1 MDWVALARTL
11 ATEAHAGQADK
22 AGQPYIGHV
31 ARVAAAVRGDDD
43 AEVVAWLHDVAEDCP
58 AFAAR
63 IEVFPAPLREA
74 VHLLNR
80 DAAPDADSYYARIA
94 AHPLA
99 LKVKQADLE
108 DNADPQRWRC
118 STRRRPRACTESTRT
133 PGQRWASE
141 RAGRRRGGRACHR
154 SNADLP

>member
-11 ATEAHAGQADK
+11 ATEAHAGQIDK

-108 DNADPQRWRC
+108 DNADPQRLAMLDAATAARLHGKYAHA
-118 STRRRPRACTESTRT
+118 RAAL
-133 PGQRWASE
+133 GI
-141 RAGRRRGGRACHR
+141 
-154 SNADLP
+154 

>member
-11 ATEAHAGQADK
+11 ATEAHAGQIDK

-74 VHLLNR
+74 VQLLNR

-99 LKVKQADLE
+99 LKVKRADLD
-108 DNADPQRWRC
+108 DNADPQRLAMARC
-118 STRRRPRACTESTRT
+118 GDGRAPARKVRSC
-133 PGQRWASE
+133 PGGAGHLS
-141 RAGRRRGGRACHR
+141 RARRGSAAGVSPIKR
-154 SNADLP
+154 

>member
-1 MDWVALARTL
+1 M
-11 ATEAHAGQADK
+11 DK

-43 AEVVAWLHDVAEDCP
+43 AEVVAWLHDVACP

-80 DAAPDADSYYARIA
+80 DAAP
-94 AHPLA
+94 
-99 LKVKQADLE
+99 
-108 DNADPQRWRC
+108 
-118 STRRRPRACTESTRT
+118 TRT
-133 PGQRWASE
+133 ATTRALPPTRW
-141 RAGRRRGGRACHR
+141 H
-154 SNADLP
+154 